1 VIGSSQHRRGGS
13 PTVFFSRKKT
23 LDGFFISGLV
33 RLANPIL
40 LAQAEAA
47 QDEGP
52 WFLAG
57 PWIPFALI
65 GVMFYFLM
73 IRPERRK
80 RDALTGMRDNL
91 KKNDRV
97 VTIGGVHGVVV
108 NAQQGSDDVTLR
120 VDEST
125 NTRLR
130 VRRAAVDQVIVAED
144 DDE

>member
-1 VIGSSQHRRGGS
+1 MIGSSQHRRGGS
-13 PTVFFSRKKT
+13 PTVFFSRTKT

-97 VTIGGVHGVVV
+97 VTIGGIHGVVV